1 MKNSLKEID
10 WVVFKLANI
19 LFWTGWVNFNLG
31 LFNCIP
37 TAPLDGGHILRKYI
51 EIVTSRLSKKKQ
63 LQVVNFVCRGVSMI
77 MVMCLVVA
85 IFGPSLLSG

>member
-1 MKNSLKEID
+1 MGSALEKMD

-19 LFWTGWVNFNLG
+19 LFWTGWINFNLG

-37 TAPLDGGHILRKYI
+37 TAPLDGGHILRKYV
-51 EIVTSRLSKKKQ
+51 EIVIQKISKKELPQ
-63 LQVVNFVCRGVSMI
+63 ITNFVCRGVSVI

-85 IFGPSLLSG
+85 IFGPSIFSG